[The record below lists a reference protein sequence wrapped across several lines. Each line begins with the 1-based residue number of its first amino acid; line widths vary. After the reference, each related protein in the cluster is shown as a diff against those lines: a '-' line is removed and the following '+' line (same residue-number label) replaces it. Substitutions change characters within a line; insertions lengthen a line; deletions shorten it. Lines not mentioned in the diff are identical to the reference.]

1 MTTNIKLIT
10 KFTVLACLIS
20 VVILPVL
27 AKIFG
32 LIDTG
37 DLEGFGR
44 FAVATTAP
52 IGVLIGGL
60 AVGTATRNSRQSG
73 TE

>member
-1 MTTNIKLIT
+1 MTINIKLIT

-27 AKIFG
+27 ARIIG
-32 LIDTG
+32 LIDTS

-44 FAVATTAP
+44 FAVATAAP

-60 AVGTATRNSRQSG
+60 AVGTATRNSKANG
-73 TE
+73 AE